1 LNLRGVEFR
10 VVRGNAPAAPCGAS
24 DLETGGGAVDASG
37 EQAVRRACAGLLAE
51 ALGKRRP
58 YVALPALGVGEG
70 GLTPVAVGK
79 IMVQE
84 AIRVARGGQSGLREI
99 RFSYPFPE
107 GFEEFERAVAGYVR
121 HFLETLIWGP
131 FVTVDAIIEAGVGNA
146 PSAPGRNAPS
156 APGGVV
162 LIERSNP
169 PFGFALPGGFV
180 DYGESLEQAVRR
192 EAREETGLEL
202 LDLRQFHTYSD
213 PSRDPRFHTVTTVFS
228 ARAEGLPTAGDDAA
242 AVRVVRIEE
251 IGGLSFAFD
260 HGQVVKDY
268 LSSRR
273 RP

>member
-24 DLETGGGAVDASG
+24 DLETGGGAVGASG

-51 ALGKRRP
+51 ALGKRKP
-58 YVALPALGVGEG
+58 YVALPALGVREG

-107 GFEEFERAVAGYVR
+107 GFEEFERAVTGYVR

-131 FVTVDAIIEAGVGNA
+131 FVTVDAIIEIGEA
-146 PSAPGRNAPS
+146 
-156 APGGVV
+156 VV